1 MDLRLEVQ
9 GDDRDAMAL
18 SRWLR
23 DERELRGCVRQQP
36 GPMDPEAMGTMTD
49 IVVPLATAVVSG
61 ALTPLAESLVTFV
74 RQRKSKVTIEVGSEC
89 RITVTGGDNPAA
101 LAEKLARIAID
112 ER

>member
-1 MDLRLEVQ
+1 MNLRLDVE

-23 DERELRGCVRQQP
+23 DERELRGCIQQQP
-36 GPMDPEAMGTMTD
+36 GPVDPEAMGTMTD

-61 ALTPLAESLVTFV
+61 ALTPLAESLIAFGAQRR
-74 RQRKSKVTIEVGSEC
+74 RQVTIEVGGVC
-89 RITVTGGDNPAA
+89 RITVTGGDDPAA